1 MSVLTDPCQLALNLT
16 KDRGMR
22 QLLHV
27 DLRLLLILRTI
38 VESKGLARAQNAL
51 NMSQST
57 VSASLA
63 ELEERL
69 GLRLCNRG
77 RSGFELTEAGRIV
90 YEASHDLFDA
100 VNRFSASTN
109 AISDAT
115 KGILRIGA
123 VDAIATNSMLP
134 LAHSLRRFKSHAKN
148 VLVDFLNAGP
158 EELESQL
165 LQGKRDII
173 LGPYGERYATLNYVP
188 LHQERQSLYCG
199 QYHKLFNKI
208 ETITNAADLG
218 GLPFVA
224 RRYLHSADLMRV
236 GLSDPQAVVD
246 TMEAQ
251 LILIQSGEYFG
262 YLPEHYA
269 KAWVDTGELRV
280 IRPGDFSYDSH
291 FYAVFMKQR
300 IPNQLIKRFIG
311 LLLEDCLRESGQAPL
326 TKSAA
331 LRSSPVLR

>member
-1 MSVLTDPCQLALNLT
+1 
-16 KDRGMR
+16 MR

-27 DLRLLLILRTI
+27 DLRLLFVLRTI

-77 RSGFELTEAGRIV
+77 RAGFELTEAGRIV

-109 AISDAT
+109 AISDST
-115 KGILRIGA
+115 KGVLRIGA
-123 VDAIATNSMLP
+123 VDAIATNARLP
-134 LAHSLRRFKSHAKN
+134 LAHSLRRFKKHARN

-158 EELESQL
+158 EELEAQL
-165 LQGKRDII
+165 LQGKRDIV
-173 LGPYGERYATLNYVP
+173 LGPYAERYATLSYVP
-188 LHQERQSLYCG
+188 LHKERQSLYCG
-199 QYHKLFNKI
+199 RHHALFDKAPSI
-208 ETITNAADLG
+208 RSADQLAG
-218 GLPFVA
+218 HPFVS
-224 RRYLHSADLMRV
+224 RRYLHSADLTRI

-269 KAWVDTGELRV
+269 QSWVEASELRALCQE
-280 IRPGDFSYDSH
+280 DFSYDSH
-291 FYAVFMKQR
+291 FYAVFTKQR

-311 LLLEDCLRESGQAPL
+311 LLLEDCARENA
-326 TKSAA
+326 SALA
-331 LRSSPVLR
+331 VPAKLAAARASRAKA

>member
-1 MSVLTDPCQLALNLT
+1 
-16 KDRGMR
+16 MR

-27 DLRLLLILRTI
+27 DLRLLLVLRTI

-77 RSGFELTEAGRIV
+77 RAGFELTEAGRIV

-109 AISDAT
+109 AISDST
-115 KGILRIGA
+115 KGVLRIGA
-123 VDAIATNSMLP
+123 VDAIATNARLP
-134 LAHSLRRFKSHAKN
+134 LAHSLRRFKKHARN

-158 EELESQL
+158 EELEAQL
-165 LQGKRDII
+165 LQGKRDIV
-173 LGPYGERYATLNYVP
+173 LGPYAERYATLSYVP
-188 LHQERQSLYCG
+188 LHRERQSLYCG
-199 QYHKLFNKI
+199 QHHALFDRVASIKQ
-208 ETITNAADLG
+208 AQDLSG
-218 GLPFVA
+218 HPFVS

-269 KAWVDTGELRV
+269 KAWVESGALRA
-280 IRPGDFSYDSH
+280 IRPDDFSYDSH
-291 FYAVFMKQR
+291 FYAVFTKQR

-311 LLLEDCLRESGQAPL
+311 LLLEDCARENPDTPVIVAKPL
-326 TKSAA
+326 TPRITRTRA
-331 LRSSPVLR
+331 